1 MYKRDYSNFDESA
14 LIQDIQS
21 VDREGVLHANPNPNV
36 IFYSFFARISG
47 IIRGVNQQKKL
58 LLIIIIIII
67 IISM

>member
-1 MYKRDYSNFDESA
+1 MYERDYSNFDESV

-47 IIRGVNQQKKL
+47 IIDVHIP
-58 LLIIIIIII
+58 LIQ
-67 IISM
+67 ISECY